1 MFALTLS
8 RYWWISLRGIVAI
21 LFGIA
26 AFIMAIRLRQEIEG
40 EWLLA
45 LSGAVS
51 LLFGLLIGLTRF
63 HSPRWRKHHEV
74 R

>member
-8 RYWWISLRGIVAI
+8 RYWWILLRGIAAI
-21 LFGIA
+21 LFGLA

-45 LSGAVS
+45 LSGALS
-51 LLFGLLIGLTRF
+51 LLLIGLTRF